1 MKVLKQYL
9 PALGMVLATILGTL
23 YAAVAD
29 NSLSLTEFLTI
40 IISLVGA
47 LTTYVVPRLES
58 ALWLKTALAGLT
70 AALVFAVSAVVDGV
84 ISPQEWVMV
93 GIQLLAGLGIVAATN
108 KNVPVTP
115 VNSELRRAG

>member
-23 YAAVAD
+23 YASVAD